1 MKTVHAEGRYL
12 EKENANT
19 IELIEIL
26 FRLNSVYSSGKEE
39 YQLDSA
45 TKAPFFFDINSVA
58 SFPYFRDVF
67 VETLTALFNKL
78 IHAASGIP
86 VIAAA
91 GHSGIP
97 FAALVSEKLK
107 LPMVYVRESSKKH
120 GKKNMIE
127 GSLKSGSE
135 CIIFTECLS
144 SFSKVENIIVALEEC
159 GAEVKGIATFI
170 NMESKSYYETGSSGS
185 SLIRSADSGSAGIAG
200 SNPGSSLAGKRIPV
214 GSAATLEDIAE
225 YAASSPSISSKVSD
239 MFHNWNKAASSA
251 HPAPDNGISG
261 LTDSENKAAEVLLEI
276 KAVALSVSAPFRY
289 ASGILSPVYCDNRL
303 MISSPE
309 KWDIIIKIL
318 EDIIRSKI
326 GLENIEVIAGTSTA
340 GIPHAS
346 RLASKLALP
355 LIYVKSENGINGK
368 KSCIEGTLFYG
379 KRVLVVEDLVSTG
392 KSSIE
397 AVRILRQH
405 GAAVENCAAIFT
417 YQMKSAEKIFNDE
430 NCSLYCASNFS
441 AMIKTAVTNKYISN
455 NDAEIAVSWNMDPEN
470 WGKTHGYE

>member
-1 MKTVHAEGRYL
+1 MFAR
-12 EKENANT
+12 
-19 IELIEIL
+19 
-26 FRLNSVYSSGKEE
+26 
-39 YQLDSA
+39 
-45 TKAPFFFDINSVA
+45 
-58 SFPYFRDVF
+58 
-67 VETLTALFNKL
+67 L

-144 SFSKVENIIVALEEC
+144 SFSKVENIIAALEES

-170 NMESKSYYETGSSGS
+170 NMESRSFYETHSAETGSTGS
-185 SLIRSADSGSAGIAG
+185 S
-200 SNPGSSLAGKRIPV
+200 PAGKRIQV
-214 GSAATLEDIAE
+214 ESAAALSDIAE
-225 YAASSPSISSKVSD
+225 YAASSPFISSKVSD
-239 MFHNWNKAASSA
+239 LIHNWNRAASSA
-251 HPAPDNGISG
+251 LPAPDNGISG

-318 EDIIRSKI
+318 ENIIRTKI

-346 RLASKLALP
+346 RLASIFNLP

-405 GAAVENCAAIFT
+405 GAVVENCAAIFT

-430 NCSLYCASNFS
+430 NCALYCASNFS
-441 AMIKTAVTNKYISN
+441 VLIKTAVANKYISQD
-455 NDAEIAVSWNMDPEN
+455 DAEIAVSWNKDPEK